1 MCINGLKLY
10 LELPSSWEIKVGI
23 WARLDHSVLH
33 SQLYF
38 FVLLFVVF
46 IQFILWQH
54 LCLIVGYT
62 SDILDDAK
70 AFSTHAGKKSID
82 VEDTK
87 LAVQLKL
94 DKSYTNPPP
103 RELLLGTGI
112 YSGYTYIYTGSVI

>member
-1 MCINGLKLY
+1 M
-10 LELPSSWEIKVGI
+10 
-23 WARLDHSVLH
+23 
-33 SQLYF
+33 
-38 FVLLFVVF
+38 
-46 IQFILWQH
+46 
-54 LCLIVGYT
+54 IVGYT

>member
-1 MCINGLKLY
+1 M
-10 LELPSSWEIKVGI
+10 
-23 WARLDHSVLH
+23 
-33 SQLYF
+33 
-38 FVLLFVVF
+38 
-46 IQFILWQH
+46 
-54 LCLIVGYT
+54 IVGYT

-103 RELLLGTGI
+103 RELLLGKKV
-112 YSGYTYIYTGSVI
+112 YLSCIYTLVLLFGFSILYRVAFLWNTQLQNLFKKFVSFACCK